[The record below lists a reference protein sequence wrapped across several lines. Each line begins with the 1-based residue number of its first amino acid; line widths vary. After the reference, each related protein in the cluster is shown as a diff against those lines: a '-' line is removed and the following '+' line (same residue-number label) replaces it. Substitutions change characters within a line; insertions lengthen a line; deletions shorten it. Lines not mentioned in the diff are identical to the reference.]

1 MTTWRKS
8 SHSGQ
13 GGTGECVELA
23 RLSHAVGV
31 RDSKNPEAGHIEL
44 PRRSFAALL
53 DHLRRER
60 PLQLTEHTVTT

>member
-23 RLSHAVGV
+23 RLPHAIGF
-31 RDSKNPEAGHIEL
+31 RDSKNPEAGHLEL
-44 PRRSFAALL
+44 PRVAFAALL
-53 DHLRRER
+53 GQLRNDR
-60 PLQLTEHTVTT
+60 PFV